1 MLGITGGFWVLVMAV
16 ELGLAGLVHAE
27 PRIQT
32 VLRYAGGLGALAAY
46 TTVGGDVLWETL
58 VIAAVLAGAC
68 FGSVVIWAGFGAALR
83 RLLSNPRTRT
93 AFNRSMA
100 GLLVFPWC
108 RCSGKG
114 GWSRIQSALEFL
126 SKQRVSGSFA

>member
-1 MLGITGGFWVLVMAV
+1 MVFAAVTSLTPGPNVVLVTASAANFGFGRTVPQMLGITGGFWVLVMAV

-58 VIAAVLAGAC
+58 VIAA
-68 FGSVVIWAGFGAALR
+68 
-83 RLLSNPRTRT
+83 
-93 AFNRSMA
+93 
-100 GLLVFPWC
+100 GLQGPASDRW
-108 RCSGKG
+108 
-114 GWSRIQSALEFL
+114 
-126 SKQRVSGSFA
+126 